1 MNQTDLLDSN
11 FTTKQEFKEFAFPM
25 KFQFKIGTIYND
37 FVATDADGKTVA
49 YVRQKLFKFKE
60 SILIYTEESKANL
73 QYKIDA
79 DRIIDF
85 NASYSFTDNTDKFLG
100 RVGRKG
106 MRSLLKANYQ
116 IFDENGTHQYSI
128 REENPW
134 TKVFDALLCEIPLL
148 GLFSGYLFNPR
159 YVISSVDG
167 TQVARLSKEKSFFG
181 RTFKLDKISDLQQ
194 DDGERM
200 MLALMMMVL
209 LERRRG

>member
-11 FTTKQEFKEFAFPM
+11 FTTKQEFREFSFPM
-25 KFQFKIGTIYND
+25 TFKFKIGTLHND
-37 FVATDADGKTVA
+37 FIASDADGKTVA
-49 YVRQKLFKFKE
+49 YVRQKMFKFKE
-60 SILIYTEESKANL
+60 AIMIYTEESKTNL
-73 QYKIDA
+73 QYTIAA

-85 NASYSFTDNTDKFLG
+85 NASYGFKDNQEKFLG

-106 MRSLLKANYQ
+106 MRSLFNAHYE
-116 IFDENGTHQYSI
+116 IFDENGAHQFSI

-134 TKVFDALLCEIPLL
+134 SKVFDALLCEVPLL

-159 YVISSVDG
+159 YIVKAVDG
-167 TQVARLSKEKSFFG
+167 TGVARLSKQKSFFG
-181 RTFKLDKISDLQQ
+181 RTFKLDKIGDVQQ

-200 MLALMMMVL
+200 MLALMMMIL